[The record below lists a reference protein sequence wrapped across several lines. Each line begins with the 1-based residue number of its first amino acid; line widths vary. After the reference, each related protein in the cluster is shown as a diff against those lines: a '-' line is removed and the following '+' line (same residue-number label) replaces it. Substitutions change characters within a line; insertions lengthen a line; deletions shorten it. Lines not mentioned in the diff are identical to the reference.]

1 MTAQR
6 QLHLNVNVL
15 ASGRHNAAW
24 RLQDNPHSVANVDH
38 FREIARLAERGTF
51 DALFFAD
58 HPGLDESARGRPWH
72 ALDPTIALTAM
83 AAVTERIGLIGTA
96 STTFDHPYHIARRFA
111 SLDHVSKGRAAWNIV
126 TTQHD
131 HSASN
136 FGLAHLPD
144 HADRYRRAEEFVDVV
159 VKLWDSWDDDALVAD
174 QTNGRY
180 VDFDRIRRI
189 DHEGEVFSVRGPFN
203 VPRTPQG
210 RPVLV
215 QAGSSDASKRLGSRW
230 ADALFTVQRTLPEA
244 QQFYAEVKTL
254 ARGFG
259 RDPDQLVVLPGLY
272 AVVGGTEEEAWR
284 RKDEM
289 DALLDLDGEVEK
301 LARRFG
307 VDREILHLDREL
319 PEDILERTDGFT
331 SRGFL
336 ENVVREARR
345 DRLTV
350 RQLLGRNPNA
360 GHRIVVGTAEQ
371 IADNMQLWFE
381 NGAADGFNINMDAYP
396 SGLALFV
403 EHVIPELRRRGL
415 FRHDYEGST
424 LRDHF
429 GLARPVRLAAKRSAA
444 RIPAE
449 PSLV

>member
-1 MTAQR
+1 MGRRR

-24 RLQDNPHSVANVDH
+24 RLQANPRSVADVEH
-38 FREIARLAERGTF
+38 FRQIARLAERGTF

-58 HPGLDESARGRPWH
+58 HPGLDESARNRPWH
-72 ALDPTIALTAM
+72 SLDPAIALTAM

-144 HADRYRRAEEFVDVV
+144 HTDRYQRAEEFVDVV

-174 QTNGRY
+174 QATGRY

-189 DHEGEVFSVRGPFN
+189 DHEGEIFSVRGPFN

-215 QAGSSDASKRLGSRW
+215 QAGSSDASKRLGARW

-244 QQFYAEVKTL
+244 QQFYAEVKSL

-259 RDPDQLVVLPGLY
+259 RDPDGLIVLPGLY
-272 AVVGGTEEEAWR
+272 AVVGSTEAEAWR
-284 RKDEM
+284 RKNEM
-289 DALLDLDGEVEK
+289 DAQLDLSEEVEK
-301 LARRFG
+301 LAHRFG
-307 VDREILHLDREL
+307 VDPEILHLDREL
-319 PEDILERTDGFT
+319 PDDILERGNGFT

-336 ENVVREARR
+336 ENLLREARR

-350 RQLLGRNPNA
+350 RQLLLRNPI
-360 GHRIVVGTAEQ
+360 HRMVVGTPGQ
-371 IADNMQLWFE
+371 IADDMELWFR

-396 SGLALFV
+396 SGLELFV
-403 EHVIPELRRRGL
+403 EHVIPELRRRGI
-415 FRHDYEGST
+415 FRDAYEGPT

-429 GLARPVRLAAKRSAA
+429 GLARPYRAAAA
-444 RIPAE
+444 RQAVRAQPE
-449 PSLV
+449 PSLA